1 MAVSTWNASTC
12 SGTCINDPLPDVKQ
26 PDSEAVPKNV
36 THETKTNP
44 DGSSEVTNVITYN
57 VDGNT
62 YTETTT
68 TTYNSSG
75 NQTGSTTSTSIASSG
90 TGTGTGTGDTE
101 SFSAI
106 QNSGFAQP
114 YNPGEYDISGRFTQF
129 LNNVK
134 SSGLFSFSNDFF
146 NSLPGGGS
154 PVYEIEAGRY
164 GHHTIDLSDT
174 LSTGLAVLKTI
185 LLVCFG
191 FLSIRAVIMK
201 R

>member
-1 MAVSTWNASTC
+1 MAVSTWNAATC
-12 SGTCINDPLPDVKQ
+12 SGTCVNDPVPDITK
-26 PDSEAVPKNV
+26 PDSEAVPGDIK
-36 THETKTNP
+36 TETKTNP
-44 DGSSEVTNVITYN
+44 DGTKETTQTTTYIVDNQSYTN
-57 VDGNT
+57 
-62 YTETTT
+62 TTT
-68 TTYNSSG
+68 TTYDADGNS
-75 NQTGSTTSTSIASSG
+75 TGTTTSTSSSP
-90 TGTGTGTGDTE
+90 TSDAE
-101 SFSAI
+101 SFGSI
-106 QNSGFAQP
+106 ETSGFTEP
-114 YNPGEYDISGRFTQF
+114 YNPGEFDIPARFTQF

-154 PVYEIEAGRY
+154 SVYEIEAGQY